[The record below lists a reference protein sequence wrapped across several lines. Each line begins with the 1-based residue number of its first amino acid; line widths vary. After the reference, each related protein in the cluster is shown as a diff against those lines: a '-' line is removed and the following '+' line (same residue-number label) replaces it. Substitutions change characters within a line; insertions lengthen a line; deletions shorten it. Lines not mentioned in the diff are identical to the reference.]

1 MMLLNLIQ
9 SITWPAKVQH
19 ISGRPFN
26 WGKTF
31 YIPPKRS
38 NIVRKIA
45 ASFLVLMYLLAIM
58 GVALNHTCTSDLVTT
73 GCSQSNDYTTH
84 VSQRIS
90 IEVSSSLRSDNAENL
105 SDHGQCMAC
114 LYLKAS
120 KSSKPNLQ
128 VTLKVAEAKLEIKPL
143 QYSSFIDHF
152 EQLSSITLR
161 APPAIIS

>member
-1 MMLLNLIQ
+1 MMLISFIQ
-9 SITWPAKVQH
+9 YVRQPAKVQH

-31 YIPPKRS
+31 YVLPKRS
-38 NIVRKIA
+38 NLVRKVV
-45 ASFLVLMYLLAIM
+45 ASSLVLIYLLAIM
-58 GVALNHTCTSDLVTT
+58 EVALNHTCTSDLVTP
-73 GCSQSNDYTTH
+73 GCSQSNGYATH

-90 IEVSSSLRSDNAENL
+90 IEVSSSLRSNNAKNL

-152 EQLSSITLR
+152 EQLSSIILR